1 LKWAILMALTAL
13 TGSHAS
19 ALAGGLY
26 LNEFATPSMGTAGAG
41 PSMGTAGAG
50 QEAYANDASTS
61 FAHHNPADMT
71 RLDGNQVSLGAG
83 LLVGDTKFD
92 PDASNQLRMNARASL
107 AGKGLVA

>member
-1 LKWAILMALTAL
+1 MLRDLKWTILMALTAL

-41 PSMGTAGAG
+41 
-50 QEAYANDASTS
+50 QEAYAHDASTS
-61 FAHHNPADMT
+61 FAHHNPAE
-71 RLDGNQVSLGAG
+71 
-83 LLVGDTKFD
+83 FD

>member
-1 LKWAILMALTAL
+1 MLRDLKWTILMALTAL

-41 PSMGTAGAG
+41 
-50 QEAYANDASTS
+50 QEAYAHDASTS